1 MKNSPDKNSYHH
13 GDLKKALLEA
23 SLRILK
29 DEGYKALSLRKA
41 ATYAGVSQS
50 APYRHYED
58 LESLYADIAE
68 EGFRMLA
75 ERQKKLQVKYRKKPL
90 LLFRESGVCYVE
102 FALESPDLF
111 RIMYGN
117 QIESHSKY
125 KSLVRTEDE
134 SFQIIVEI
142 IRDCQRAGVIRT
154 DDVVS
159 SATSAWTMVHGIA
172 VLLAGKQV
180 MFRSV
185 DLKEARR
192 ITKELIHYL
201 YIGMKSDE
209 GRSKHSY

>member
-1 MKNSPDKNSYHH
+1 MKNAPEKNSYHH
-13 GDLKKALLEA
+13 GDLKRALLDA

-29 DEGYKALSLRKA
+29 EEGYKALSLRKA
-41 ATYAGVSQS
+41 AAIAGVSQS

-58 LESLYADIAE
+58 LEALYADIAE
-68 EGFRMLA
+68 EGFKLLSD
-75 ERQKKLQVKYRKKPL
+75 RQRKLQSKYRKKPL

-102 FALESPDLF
+102 FALEFPDLF

-125 KSLVRTEDE
+125 KSLVKTEDD
-134 SFQIIVEI
+134 SFRIIVEI
-142 IRDCQRAGVIRT
+142 IRDCQRAGVLST
-154 DDVVS
+154 EDVLT

-185 DLKEARR
+185 DLKKARK
-192 ITKELIHYL
+192 ITKDLIHFL
-201 YIGMKSDE
+201 YIGMKAGTSL
-209 GRSKHSY
+209 

>member
-1 MKNSPDKNSYHH
+1 MKNSSDKNSYHH

-29 DEGYKALSLRKA
+29 EEGYKALSLRKA
-41 ATYAGVSQS
+41 ASYAGVSQS

-68 EGFRMLA
+68 EGFRMLS
-75 ERQKKLQVKYRKKPL
+75 ERQKKLQAKYRKKPL

-102 FALESPDLF
+102 FALEFPDLF

-125 KSLVRTEDE
+125 KSLVKTEDD
-134 SFQIIVEI
+134 SFKIIVEI
-142 IRDCQRAGVIRT
+142 IRDCQRAGVIET
-154 DDVVS
+154 EDAVS

-201 YIGMKSDE
+201 YTGMKSATA
-209 GRSKHSY
+209 R

>member
-1 MKNSPDKNSYHH
+1 
-13 GDLKKALLEA
+13 
-23 SLRILK
+23 
-29 DEGYKALSLRKA
+29 
-41 ATYAGVSQS
+41 
-50 APYRHYED
+50 
-58 LESLYADIAE
+58 
-68 EGFRMLA
+68 
-75 ERQKKLQVKYRKKPL
+75 
-90 LLFRESGVCYVE
+90 
-102 FALESPDLF
+102 
-111 RIMYGN
+111 MYGN

-125 KSLVRTEDE
+125 KSLVKTEDE
-134 SFQIIVEI
+134 SFRIIVEI

-209 GRSKHSY
+209 TSSKRSY

>member
-1 MKNSPDKNSYHH
+1 MKTIPDKNPYHH
-13 GDLKKALLEA
+13 GDLKKALLNA
-23 SLRILK
+23 SLQILK
-29 DEGYKALSLRKA
+29 EEGYKALSLRKA
-41 ATYAGVSQS
+41 ATLAGVSQS
-50 APYRHYED
+50 APYRHYND

-75 ERQKKLQVKYRKKPL
+75 ERQRRLQSRYRKNPL

-102 FALESPDLF
+102 FALEFPDLF

-125 KSLVRTEDE
+125 ESLVKTEND

-142 IRDCQRAGVIRT
+142 IQACEKAGLVKPGNT
-154 DDVVS
+154 ET

-172 VLLAGKQV
+172 VLLSGKQV

-185 DLKEARR
+185 DLKKARK
-192 ITKELIHYL
+192 ITKELIHFL
-201 YIGMKSDE
+201 HDGMKV
-209 GRSKHSY
+209 

>member
-1 MKNSPDKNSYHH
+1 MKKSPDKNSYHH

-75 ERQKKLQVKYRKKPL
+75 ERQKKLQVKYRTKPL

-102 FALESPDLF
+102 FALEFPDLF

-125 KSLVRTEDE
+125 KSLVKTEDE
-134 SFQIIVEI
+134 SFRIIVEI
-142 IRDCQRAGVIRT
+142 IRDCQQAGVIRT

-209 GRSKHSY
+209 TSSKRSY

>member
-75 ERQKKLQVKYRKKPL
+75 ERQKQLQVKYRKKPL

>member
-1 MKNSPDKNSYHH
+1 MKKSPDKNSYHH

-29 DEGYKALSLRKA
+29 DEGYKSLSLRKA

-68 EGFRMLA
+68 EGFKMLA
-75 ERQKKLQVKYRKKPL
+75 ERQKKLQVKYRTKPL

-102 FALESPDLF
+102 FALEFPDLF

-125 KSLVRTEDE
+125 KSLVKTEDE
-134 SFQIIVEI
+134 SFRIIVEI

-209 GRSKHSY
+209 TSSKRSY